1 MAQIPPLFPNL
12 RPDIWLTLFIGVFNY
27 FFLISTINA
36 FINHATVLFPNGAH
50 YVPEGITGKG
60 AQRLG
65 MFSCTS
71 RHKLCQSYFL
81 ALLMSSLKLK
91 RCGLLNNLTSKGA
104 EMSFWSVCLFPLQ
117 DSTHRILLHFTHE
130 ASSSIFES
138 YLEFK
143 SLFLIS
149 RICLRRWHMQG
160 FCLLDISIRRFA
172 TNLFFTLWR
181 VLSKNGI
188 VVIY

>member
-1 MAQIPPLFPNL
+1 MF
-12 RPDIWLTLFIGVFNY
+12 W
-27 FFLISTINA
+27 ISTINA
-36 FINHATVLFPNGAH
+36 FIKPESVLFPNGTH
-50 YVPEGITGKG
+50 YVPDGITGKG

-81 ALLMSSLKLK
+81 ALLMSSPEMK
-91 RCGLLNNLTSKGA
+91 RCGLLNNLTLKGA
-104 EMSFWSVCLFPLQ
+104 EMSFWSVCFLFKTAHTEFYFISLM
-117 DSTHRILLHFTHE
+117 RLHHP
-130 ASSSIFES
+130 
-138 YLEFK
+138 
-143 SLFLIS
+143 SLNLTWNLNHFLIS
-149 RICLRRWHMQG
+149 SICLCRWHMRG
-160 FCLLDISIRRFA
+160 LCLLDMSIRRFA